1 MEVPLMAGVRTLR
14 EHPAMV
20 HAVRLLSPNSHDFL
34 LALSFDRGADEAI
47 TVRNTD

>member
-1 MEVPLMAGVRTLR
+1 MAGVRMLR

-34 LALSFDRGADEAI
+34 LGLSFGRGADEAI
-47 TVRNTD
+47 AVRNTD